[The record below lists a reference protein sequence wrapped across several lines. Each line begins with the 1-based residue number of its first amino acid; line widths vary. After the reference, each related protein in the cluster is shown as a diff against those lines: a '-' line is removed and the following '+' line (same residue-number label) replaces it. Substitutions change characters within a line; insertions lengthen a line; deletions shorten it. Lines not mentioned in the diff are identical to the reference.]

1 MDVTIMV
8 KDRLTHGFYELQ
20 RGDIITVDES
30 LANTLLRRG
39 LVDRV
44 EKLEDKSDNKPEPK
58 AVAIKTKFKGK

>member
-30 LANTLLRRG
+30 LANALLRRG
-39 LVDRV
+39 LVDRA
-44 EKLEDKSDNKPEPK
+44 EKLEDKSNDKPETK